1 MYSMYTIKPDHI
13 TKQSRIRHT
22 YYENSEDIEP
32 MWLKYVY
39 SVCLFSMVVL
49 FVVIIV

>member
-1 MYSMYTIKPDHI
+1 MYSMYTIKPDRI
-13 TKQSRIRHT
+13 TKQSRIMHA
-22 YYENSEDIEP
+22 YYDYNEDFEP